1 MPEILT
7 VNQLAEFLQMTTRQI
22 YSMCEERTRIGSMKH
37 NPLPKMKINGNLRFA
52 RVDVEAW
59 LARERQAA

>member
-7 VNQLAEFLQMTTRQI
+7 VSQLAEYLQMTTRQI
-22 YSMCEERTRIGSMKH
+22 YSMCEERTRTGSMSR
-37 NPLPKMKINGNLRFA
+37 NPLPKLKINGNLRFA

-59 LARERQAA
+59 LQRERKAA

>member
-7 VNQLAEFLQMTTRQI
+7 VTQLAEYLQMTARQI
-22 YSMCEERTRIGSMKH
+22 YSMCEERTRTGKMKH
-37 NPLPKMKINGNLRFA
+37 NPLPKLKINGKLRFA